1 MKRTKRNSLG
11 QITGKEDMSY
21 FFTSDIENESWTDR
35 KVKAK
40 DIRFP
45 VYEHNLNG
53 ECITYSIEELHNAR

>member
-21 FFTSDIENESWTDR
+21 FFTSDIENESWIDR
-35 KVKAK
+35 KVKAE

-45 VYEHNLNG
+45 IHTIEVYPVH
-53 ECITYSIEELHNAR
+53 TYTLKELHNAR